1 MRPSTG
7 IWGLQ
12 AILIGGALVNCLATN
27 TSLVVNSIYQGATG
41 TWYENLAVRANGQ
54 ILVSRRDSPI
64 LELIDPAG
72 GLRNPIAVNTF
83 SSDYA
88 GLAGISETTPD
99 VFYIIAAGNYS
110 VFKVD
115 MNTFTYDS
123 SLGVVT
129 SNATVSKVTAMPEAG
144 LLNGMAS
151 ANASE
156 GIVLLADSLNGW
168 IWRLHVNT
176 GSYAVDFSD
185 ATTDYLNTST
195 TKLGVNGLK
204 VRDSYLYYSNTGN
217 PVFSR
222 VPINSLG
229 SATGPAEVVANI
241 SAGDDFVFASNG
253 VAILCQN
260 SLSTLSTIV
269 GSETTLIANST
280 ILAGVT
286 AGAFGR
292 TSTDAEI
299 LYLTTKGS
307 TVTSSPLLLG
317 GCTRTNCLVVTGV
330 AGGYIAYVDT
340 RSLNLTE

>member
-1 MRPSTG
+1 MRSSTG
-7 IWGLQ
+7 IWGLR
-12 AILIGGALVNCLATN
+12 AILLGGALVNCLATN
-27 TSLVVNSIYQGATG
+27 TSLAVTSIYQGATG

-72 GLRNPIAVNTF
+72 GLRNPIAVTTF

-88 GLAGISETTPD
+88 GLGGISETTPD

-144 LLNGMAS
+144 LLNGMTT

-176 GSYAVDFSD
+176 GSYSVDFSD

-204 VRDSYLYYSNTGN
+204 IRNS
-217 PVFSR
+217 
-222 VPINSLG
+222 SLG
-229 SATGPAEVVANI
+229 SATGAAEVVVNI
-241 SAGDDFVFASNG
+241 SAVDDFVFASNG

-269 GSETTLIANST
+269 GAETTLIANST

-292 TSTDAEI
+292 TSADSEI
-299 LYLTTKGS
+299 LYLTTKG
-307 TVTSSPLLLG
+307 
-317 GCTRTNCLVVTGV
+317 VTGV

-340 RSLNLTE
+340 RSLNLTG